1 MKSQLFIALLFLS
14 VYFSHAINASVF
26 PTNQLDIFSS
36 AKGDITE
43 EFFHEI
49 IDQFENFYKPIIK
62 KKGGI
67 LKIQRMWSVSEVNAY
82 AGRFYPLF
90 SITINGGLARHEYM
104 TRDALTLALCHEM
117 GHLLG
122 SAPTKK
128 QIPNRWASVE
138 GQSDYFATLKCVRR
152 IWDQDNNIEI
162 ISDMEIAPSLENEC
176 KKSFADINQ
185 VALCIRS
192 ATAAWH
198 ISIIMESINNDGP
211 INFQTPDYSVVP
223 RTLSDHPRSQCRL
236 DTFLQGALCEVSYK
250 SDLSKNNPKIGAC
263 NRSTNH
269 VLGNRPLCWYKPKD

>member
-1 MKSQLFIALLFLS
+1 MKSLLFIALLFLS
-14 VYFSHAINASVF
+14 VYFSLVTNASVF
-26 PTNQLDIFSS
+26 PTNQLDIFDHP
-36 AKGDITE
+36 KGVITE
-43 EFFHEI
+43 ELFHEV
-49 IDQFENFYKPIIK
+49 IDQFENIYKPIIK

-152 IWDQDNNIEI
+152 IWTQDNNIEI
-162 ISDMEIAPSLENEC
+162 ISEMEIAPYLENEC
-176 KKSFADINQ
+176 KRAFEDTNQ

-192 ATAAWH
+192 STASLH
-198 ISIIMESINNDGP
+198 ISKIMESINNDGP
-211 INFQTPDYSVVP
+211 IDFQTPDHSVVP

-250 SDLSKNNPKIGAC
+250 KELSKNNPVKGAC
-263 NRSTNH
+263 NRTTHH
-269 VLGNRPLCWYKPKD
+269 VLGNRPLCWYKPKS